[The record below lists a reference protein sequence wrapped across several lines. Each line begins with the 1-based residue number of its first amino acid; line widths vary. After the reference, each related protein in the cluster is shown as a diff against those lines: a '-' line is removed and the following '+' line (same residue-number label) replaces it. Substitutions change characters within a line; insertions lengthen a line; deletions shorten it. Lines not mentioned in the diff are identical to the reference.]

1 MKGKRMNEASREI
14 KRLAT
19 PSISSSSSARV
30 EQNQL
35 LNECTR
41 PRQPPISINMESFYS
56 GRDHTS
62 KYFYLL
68 HGSPQKADWDK
79 IKLVELI
86 MDRLEVPQNIVLRVL
101 NKLIENEKVDDFDPN
116 AMKYKTQAGSR

>member
-35 LNECTR
+35 LNECTS
-41 PRQPPISINMESFYS
+41 RQPPISINMESFYS

-86 MDRLEVPQNIVLRVL
+86 FLRVL